1 MQYKNAVVSSNNMPC
16 TNTQIHCPVC
26 PLSFS
31 RKPQTI
37 WKYNALYHLIS
48 EYSSNGIIH
57 KAEEE
62 ALGIATER
70 YRRDNQIPDSDGFA
84 MIMLRD
90 KRGRSETMSTNL
102 SDKHDTI
109 GPDMQVYQRLYWNN
123 YLYSLYNSNLER
135 A

>member
-1 MQYKNAVVSSNNMPC
+1 MVSFTKQRKKLWELPLKGTEGITKFLVVM
-16 TNTQIHCPVC
+16 
-26 PLSFS
+26 
-31 RKPQTI
+31 
-37 WKYNALYHLIS
+37 
-48 EYSSNGIIH
+48 
-57 KAEEE
+57 
-62 ALGIATER
+62 
-70 YRRDNQIPDSDGFA
+70 DFA

-123 YLYSLYNSNLER
+123 YLYILYNSNLER

>member
-1 MQYKNAVVSSNNMPC
+1 MLQFPPIICHIPTPQYIVLFV
-16 TNTQIHCPVC
+16 

-31 RKPQTI
+31 GNPQIT

-62 ALGIATER
+62 AFGIATER

-109 GPDMQVYQRLYWNN
+109 GPDMQGYQRLYH
-123 YLYSLYNSNLER
+123 SGVHS
-135 A
+135 